1 MKKKV
6 LKEYDGILLGVDI
19 IFYSIFVI
27 IGSIL
32 LESQYL
38 EHIKAVD
45 YTMPIFYCLGF
56 FSLVAYFVNRRPDD
70 YEFLFFGLINIII
83 ATYISNNNFYDS
95 SIILGRVICLYTLAV
110 ALNKKDDY
118 DMIPNLISTILLTIL
133 GIFVSYHFINGMVIE
148 SILLGYYFIGFGVFG
163 LLEPLLK
170 ILFRIPKV
178 RNYLD
183 EVFSSDMPVH
193 RKTKKIIKNKIVKIN
208 KSKNK

>member
-1 MKKKV
+1 M
-6 LKEYDGILLGVDI
+6 IMN
-19 IFYSIFVI
+19 FY
-27 IGSIL
+27 
-32 LESQYL
+32 Y
-38 EHIKAVD
+38 
-45 YTMPIFYCLGF
+45 
-56 FSLVAYFVNRRPDD
+56 
-70 YEFLFFGLINIII
+70 FGLINIII

-110 ALNKKDDY
+110 ALNKSYATKTLINKDDY
-118 DMIPNLISTILLTIL
+118 DMIPKLISTILLTIL
-133 GIFVSYHFINGMVIE
+133 GIFVSYHFINGMAIE